1 MGNYFKNTGSFKIY
15 SPIGI
20 LMLIGLTISIGIGI
34 TYIPFLFISI
44 LALVLIV
51 FFIIKSFKSPKF
63 TLNILLTFS
72 FFVIGLTRIVPL
84 PLGLLLDILLVFI
97 FIVIFIKEFKRID
110 WSATKNILSISLM
123 IWMLFCII
131 QIWNV
136 QAVSIEAWF
145 YSVRDMALR
154 PILLVPLIFL
164 AYNKKS
170 DLKTFINIWFLASI
184 LLSLYSAKQYFIGLF
199 PFEQYWLNTEGY
211 VTHVIFGK
219 FTRMFSFSSDA
230 NQFGNSVAHAG
241 SVALIFLFS
250 EKNKIRRL
258 FYIFTAAAC
267 FFGMFMSGTRGA
279 IVVPIISI
287 GAYLVL
293 SKNYIILS
301 IGSILG
307 GILLYLL
314 VFTLVLQSV
323 APIRRMRTAFD
334 ANDASLLVRVEN
346 RILLENYLQD
356 KPLGGG
362 IGSAGV
368 WGKRFSPGTFL
379 ADFET
384 DGHYVRVYAETGIIG
399 LTIYYLIHL
408 LIIGKMIMVSW
419 KIKNLKLR
427 TQSIGLTTGIIACFV
442 ANYSAPVTVSLPSN
456 VIVYWCMA
464 FVFIIEKWSK
474 ENQNLLPKINEH

>member
-1 MGNYFKNTGSFKIY
+1 MNSPFNNTGSFKIY
-15 SPIGI
+15 ST
-20 LMLIGLTISIGIGI
+20 IGLISISIATILLGIAIAFNPLIILGV
-34 TYIPFLFISI
+34 
-44 LALVLIV
+44 LALIFVIYFV
-51 FFIIKSFKSPKF
+51 SKSLKSPKF
-63 TLNILLTFS
+63 ALNALLLFS
-72 FFVIGLTRIVPL
+72 FFVIGLTRLLPL
-84 PLGLLLDILLVFI
+84 PLGLLLDVLLVLIFI
-97 FIVIFIKEFKRID
+97 FIFIKEFKHLD
-110 WSATKNILSISLM
+110 WSVTKNVLTIALLV
-123 IWMLFCII
+123 WMLFCILEI
-131 QIWNV
+131 FNIE
-136 QAVSIEAWF
+136 AVSIEAWF

-170 DLKTFINIWFLASI
+170 DLKVFINIWFTASI
-184 LLSLYSAKQYFIGLF
+184 FLSLYSGKQYFIGLF
-199 PFEQYWLNTEGY
+199 PFEQHWLNTEGY
-211 VTHVIFGK
+211 VTHIIFGK

-241 SVALIFLFS
+241 SVAMIFLFG

-258 FYIFTAAAC
+258 FYIITAFTC

-301 IGSILG
+301 IGSVVG

-314 VFTLVLQSV
+314 VFTMVLQSV

-334 ANDASLLVRVEN
+334 PNDASLLVRVEN
-346 RILLENYLQD
+346 RRLLENYLKD

-384 DGHYVRVYAETGIIG
+384 DGHYVRVYAETGIVG
-399 LTIYYLIHL
+399 LTLYYIVHF
-408 LIIGKMIMVSW
+408 LIIGKMILISW
-419 KIKNLKLR
+419 KIKDQKLR
-427 TQSIGLTTGIIACFV
+427 TQAIGLTTGVIACFV

-456 VIVYWCMA
+456 VVVYWCMA
-464 FVFIIEKWSK
+464 FVFIIDKWAKHRTSSP
-474 ENQNLLPKINEH
+474 QNIK